1 MVGVVRLWN
10 NWEVQILVVVS
21 FLLQVFLLMFAGR
34 RRRNISV
41 VPRTLLWLAYML
53 ADSTALYIL
62 GHLSIS
68 SSKLSSE
75 HGQLMALCA
84 PCLLVHLGGQ
94 DTITAYSIEDSR
106 LWVRH
111 LLSMQVHVMGV
122 AYVVFQFSTARASS
136 STLVTAAA
144 MLMFVAGVVKY
155 GERVRAL
162 QSSRLDDNRWFLDRT
177 EKCRVL
183 EARRAQGGPVSYL
196 QWVEENRL
204 GSEEVLQ
211 GAHDLFPIFFGQF
224 VGYKFWP
231 SPLQSKAI
239 KIFCE
244 KKGRLYELIEMQLSL
259 MYDILYTKAAVI
271 HTRCGCLFRA
281 VSMLATITAF
291 FLMFMFLS
299 STSGEN
305 NFESRVDV
313 IVTYILLAGA
323 ILLEITTALQAMC
336 STWTCALLRARR
348 WDRPHRIALSLR
360 RWVNAAEISRR
371 WSGSI
376 GQHKFLDLSDLI
388 VGPKPQLGL
397 GSSWTLFR
405 GSIAELFGCKSS
417 TVISE
422 STKQLVLG
430 EVFRM
435 VEASEGREQVMGT
448 CNGLKPFFLDHDDY
462 LTLITIG
469 RIDFDEKVLIWHSAT
484 EIFFSS
490 SSCVQSGQH
499 HALVEAIRALSRYMI
514 WLLVERPY
522 MLPNPVRPTLYAKTE
537 AKYLEFGSYGVKLL
551 MERELGMEV
560 LKSKAPPSLVRG
572 AQLAQKLRDTED
584 SMVEAAELMQVLLA
598 VWVEMLCY
606 AAHRCS
612 RHSHARQLNSGIEFI
627 SIVWLL
633 QSTIFN
639 CFYCEDTWFHEV
651 VDNFFKPARH
661 HQEDI
666 ILYAP

>member
-1 MVGVVRLWN
+1 MSTAIKWLSMVGVVRLWN
-10 NWEVQILVVVS
+10 DWEVQILVVVS

-68 SSKLSSE
+68 SSKLSE
-75 HGQLMALCA
+75 HQQLMAFWA

-106 LWVRH
+106 LWLRH
-111 LLSMQVHVMGV
+111 MLSMEVHIMGV
-122 AYVVFQFSTARASS
+122 VYVLFQFSTASS
-136 STLVTAAA
+136 SRSTLVTAAA

-155 GERVRAL
+155 AERVRAL
-162 QSSRLDDNRWFLDRT
+162 QSSRLDDNSWFLDRT

-183 EARRAQGGPVSYL
+183 EARRAQVSYL

-244 KKGRLYELIEMQLSL
+244 KGRMHELIEMQLSL

-281 VSMLATITAF
+281 VSMVATITAF
-291 FLMFMFLS
+291 FLFLS
-299 STSGEN
+299 TSNSGN
-305 NFESRVDV
+305 NFERVDV

-348 WDRPHRIALSLR
+348 WDRPHSIALSLR
-360 RWVNAAEISRR
+360 RWVNAAETSRR

-376 GQHKFLDLSDLI
+376 GQHKFLDLSDRV
-388 VGPKPQLGL
+388 VGPQLGSRAA
-397 GSSWTLFR
+397 GSSWWPFR
-405 GSIAELFGCKSS
+405 RGCIAELFGCKSS
-417 TVISE
+417 AVISE
-422 STKQLVLG
+422 GTKELVLT
-430 EVFRM
+430 EVFRI
-435 VEASEGREQVMGT
+435 VAACEGREEVMRT
-448 CNGLKPFFLDHDDY
+448 CNNGHQGALKPFFDDF
-462 LTLITIG
+462 TSITTG
-469 RIDFDEKVLIWHSAT
+469 IDFDEKVLIWHSAT
-484 EIFFSS
+484 EIFLSS

-499 HALVEAIRALSRYMI
+499 HEVVESIRAVSRYMI

-522 MLPNPVRPTLYAKTE
+522 MLPNPVRPALYAKTE
-537 AKYLEFGSYGVKLL
+537 AKYLEFGSYGVKVL
-551 MERELGMEV
+551 MELGMEV

-572 AQLAQKLRDTED
+572 AELAQKLRDKED
-584 SMVEAAELMQVLLA
+584 SMVGAEVLQVVFG

-612 RHSHARQLNSGIEFI
+612 RHSHAKQLNSGIEFI

-633 QSTIFN
+633 QSTTFN
-639 CFYCEDTWFHEV
+639 CFNCDEPWFNEV
-651 VDNFFKPARH
+651 VHKFFFKPARH
-661 HQEDI
+661 QEDI
-666 ILYAP
+666 SYAP